1 MSDVGIV
8 VDLDDQTIEQSKVV
22 LDYTSRDYVAI
33 RSQLVGLAKG
43 FMPDW
48 QTAGEA
54 GDMGTLILELFAYMG
69 DVLHFYIDRTASEA
83 FLGTAVR
90 QQSILYIADMM
101 GYTPIGQ
108 QAASVE
114 LTFRLLADDPDNK
127 GSIVPITIPR
137 GTRLYN
143 SAGNADEVVIFE
155 MDSEVTLNPGDSKI
169 GYASE
174 GITVESYSLGLC
186 QGVPNTEFVIP
197 DKGVI
202 FGTVRVQT
210 REGYQI
216 VNWTSYHHLATAR
229 PTQAVFTTF
238 LDESGYTHIVF
249 GDNSSGRIPP
259 VNAEAFVDYRFGRG
273 ALANTLAANTV
284 DTIAPITDVDTFG
297 LSVTNPA
304 SPVGGSDPESVDSM
318 RYTISRGGTRI
329 RDRAV
334 TLADYAD
341 LAMQVPGV
349 SKSVAYGTVYTAVWV
364 KIAPPDGQANTDY
377 MAKLC
382 NSVEAYLIDK
392 IMIGS
397 SVRAVPLDPA
407 ELWQDIYIQIT
418 VHVQDAYNRTTVRLQ
433 TDSVVRSLLAFNAV
447 DFGYRV
453 SVGAIYRA
461 VLAVQG
467 VSYAEIDWLSTAA
480 PVDDT
485 DPENGDTAQVAR
497 AVWRNDTTPDTTT
510 NPGPGDVRRN
520 VLANPTIFAVSST
533 GSDGSAVN
541 VAGLQVGDHLV
552 VSPVDDPTSWQSF
565 ILTIAPVSLTT
576 GGSTWYQLNVLRI
589 DQAAVVNPP
598 GNNKGVLFSALR
610 YTPTPDSLGGVNDI
624 ITDELLIPRIA
635 PTPPILSA
643 DVTTSSLTSNVALLT
658 TALPHGMSVG
668 QLVDVTGVD
677 PAGTTPPVF
686 NGRQTLI
693 AISTAP
699 EVAATSLGY
708 AVTHANIASA
718 PISPVGTITTVNPPE
733 SETDY
738 PDMTEDERT
747 HDGLWVKA
755 LGGLPNT

>member
-33 RSQLVGLAKG
+33 RTQLVGLAKG

-69 DVLHFYIDRTASEA
+69 DVMHYYIDRTASEA

-90 QQSILYIADMM
+90 RQSILYIADMM

-108 QAASVE
+108 QAASVQLN
-114 LTFRLLADDPDNK
+114 LTLIADSDDTP
-127 GSIVPITIPR
+127 GTIIPITLPK
-137 GTRLYN
+137 GTKFYN
-143 SAGNADEVVIFE
+143 SAGNADDVVLFE
-155 MDSEVTLNPGDSKI
+155 LDGEVTIQPGTKVTT
-169 GYASE
+169 YASE
-174 GITVESYSLGLC
+174 GLSVNAASLGLC

-202 FGTVRVQT
+202 FGTVRATT
-210 REGYQI
+210 REGVQ
-216 VNWTSYHHLATAR
+216 VVDWTNYHHLSTAR

-238 LDESGYTHIVF
+238 LDEAGYTHIVF
-249 GDNSSGRIPP
+249 GDNTSGRIPP
-259 VNAEAFVDYRFGRG
+259 VNAEVFVDYRYGRG
-273 ALANTLAANTV
+273 AIANSLAAGSV
-284 DTIAPITDVDTFG
+284 DTIAPIADTDLYG
-297 LSVTNPA
+297 LSVTNPE

-318 RYTISRGGTRI
+318 RYTVSRGGTRI
-329 RDRAV
+329 KDRAV

-349 SKSVAYGTVYTAVWV
+349 TKSVAYGTVYTAVNV
-364 KIAPPDGQANTDY
+364 LVAPPGGQGNPAY
-377 MAKLC
+377 MQRLC
-382 NSVEAYLIDK
+382 NSVQAYLDDK
-392 IMIGS
+392 IMVGS
-397 SVRAVPLDPA
+397 SVIVGPLDSDD
-407 ELWQDIYIQIT
+407 LWQDCYIQIV

-433 TDSVVRSLLAFNAV
+433 TDAVVRNLLAFNAV

-467 VSYAEIDWLSTAA
+467 VSYAELEWLSTAA

-497 AVWRNDTTPDTTT
+497 AVWRNDTSTTIAD
-510 NPGPGDVRRN
+510 PGPGDVRRN

-533 GSDGSAVN
+533 GSDGSTVN
-541 VAGLQVGDHLV
+541 VSNLQIGDHLV

-565 ILTIAPVSLTT
+565 ILTALPLNNT
-576 GGSTWYQLNVLRI
+576 TWYQLTVLRI
-589 DQAAVVNPP
+589 DQAAVVNPA

-610 YTPTPDSLGGVNDI
+610 YTPTPDSLGGVTDI
-624 ITDELLIPRIA
+624 VTDELLIPRIA
-635 PTPPILSA
+635 PMPDVLTA
-643 DVTTSSLTSNVALLT
+643 DVSSASLTTNVATLT
-658 TALPHGMSVG
+658 TAVPHTMLVG
-668 QLVDVTGVD
+668 QTVDVAGV
-677 PAGTTPPVF
+677 TPVVF
-686 NGRQTLI
+686 NGRYVITV
-693 AISTAP
+693 
-699 EVAATSLGY
+699 VAASTLSY
-708 AVTHANIASA
+708 ALTNANIVATPQA
-718 PISPVGTITTVNPPE
+718 PPGSVTTVNMPE

-738 PDMTEDERT
+738 PDLSEDERT

-755 LGGLPNT
+755 YGGLPNT